1 MTKAPLRV
9 CTYLA
14 MNIATPRMESGLL
27 SSMVVMVIVTTPMAP
42 GLLTWALRRGEAGT
56 LA

>member
-1 MTKAPLRV
+1 
-9 CTYLA
+9 

-27 SSMVVMVIVTTPMAP
+27 SSMVVTTLMAP

>member
-14 MNIATPRMESGLL
+14 MSIATPRMESGLL
-27 SSMVVMVIVTTPMAP
+27 SSMVVMVIVTTLMAP
-42 GLLTWALRRGEAGT
+42 GLLTWILRRGEAGT
-56 LA
+56 SA

>member
-1 MTKAPLRV
+1 
-9 CTYLA
+9 

-27 SSMVVMVIVTTPMAP
+27 SSMVVMGIVTTLMAP